1 MPVYAIGD
9 IQGCYDALQALL
21 AKFRFDPERD
31 RLWFTGDLVNR
42 GPRSADVVR
51 FVRDLGDR
59 AVCVLGNHDLHLLAI
74 AAGHVQPKKRDS
86 LTDILNAPDR
96 EALLGWLR
104 RRPFLH
110 HDQKLGHTLVHA
122 GLVPQWD
129 LAEAGRLAAEIET
142 TLQGPAGNELLRHM
156 YGDMPAR
163 WGEALQGWERARLIV
178 NAFTR
183 LRFCAADGEMH
194 LQHKGAPGTQPSHLM
209 PWFQVPGRRSR
220 GLHIIF
226 GHWSTLGVWNS
237 DGVIC
242 IDSGCLWGHSLTA
255 VRLDGREPEFFRVAC
270 AQQQVPH
277 GK

>member
-9 IQGCYDALQALL
+9 VQGCYDALRALL
-21 AKFRFDPERD
+21 AKLRFDPERD

-42 GPRSADVVR
+42 GPRSAEVVR

-59 AVCVLGNHDLHLLAI
+59 AVCVLGNHDLHLLAV
-74 AAGHVQPKKRDS
+74 AAGCVQPKKRDT
-86 LTDILNAPDR
+86 LDDVLNAPDR

-104 RRPFLH
+104 ARPLLH
-110 HDQKLGHTLVHA
+110 HDQTLGHTLIHA

-129 LAEAGRLAAEIET
+129 LAEAGRLAVEIET
-142 TLQGPAGNELLRHM
+142 MLQGPAGDELLRHM
-156 YGDMPAR
+156 YGDAPAR
-163 WGEALQGWERARLIV
+163 WDEALRGWERARVIV

-183 LRFCAADGEMH
+183 LRYCAADGAMH
-194 LQHKGAPGTQPSHLM
+194 LRHKGAPGTQPSRLM

-226 GHWSTLGVWNS
+226 GHWSTLGVWNG

-242 IDSGCLWGHSLTA
+242 IDGGCLWGRSLTA
-255 VRLDGREPEFFRVAC
+255 VRLDAKEPEFFHVAC

-277 GK
+277 GQ